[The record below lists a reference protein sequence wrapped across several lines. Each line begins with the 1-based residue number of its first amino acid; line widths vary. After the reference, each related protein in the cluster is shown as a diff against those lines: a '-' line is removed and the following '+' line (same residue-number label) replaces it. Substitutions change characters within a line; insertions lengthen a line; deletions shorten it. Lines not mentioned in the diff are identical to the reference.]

1 MLRTPLALAASS
13 ALLLPAA
20 FVASPAEAVSL
31 SITNCAKTKYGVE
44 VRIKIRDEGA
54 TGRVRVSHPRGKGN
68 FREPRVARTAT
79 LVRYT
84 GVGVGG
90 VQQLTFGNSPS
101 FRTDTEFTGKVQVLT
116 AFKLRNGKTINLSCT
131 MR

>member
-13 ALLLPAA
+13 ALILPGAL
-20 FVASPAEAVSL
+20 VAPPAEAVSL

-68 FREPRVARTAT
+68 FREPRVARTST

-84 GVGVGG
+84 GDGGG
-90 VQQLTFGNSPS
+90 VQQLTYGNDPS
-101 FRTDTEFTGKVQVLT
+101 FRTDTSFDGRVQVVT
-116 AFKLRNGKTINLSCT
+116 AFKLRNGKTINLTCT